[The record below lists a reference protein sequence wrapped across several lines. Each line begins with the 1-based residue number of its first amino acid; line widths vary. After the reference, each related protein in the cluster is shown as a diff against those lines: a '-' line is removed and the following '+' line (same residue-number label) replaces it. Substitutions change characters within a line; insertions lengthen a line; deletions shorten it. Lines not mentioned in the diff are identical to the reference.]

1 MLAQMADVGHFGS
14 LDTVHILTAFKHANW
29 SGFVFAL
36 IYHGH
41 GMTFSHVDVLWNCL
55 CSTRKYQGQID
66 SARPGPRCQRL
77 HVSFSLP
84 LLLYTYRY
92 ILSPDFIFLYIPIPC
107 MLPSRTQAS
116 LRNAFSPF
124 DSHAFML
131 RRHTVLTHLPSLF
144 TFSLLGIFSFWN

>member
-1 MLAQMADVGHFGS
+1 MLV
-14 LDTVHILTAFKHANW
+14 ILGVWTLLIFWLHSHMLIGEW
-29 SGFVFAL
+29 FFFAL

-84 LLLYTYRY
+84 LLLYTY
-92 ILSPDFIFLYIPIPC
+92 ILSSHFIFLYIPFPC

-116 LRNAFSPF
+116 LGNAFSPF
-124 DSHAFML
+124 VSHAFML
-131 RRHTVLTHLPSLF
+131 RRHTVLTHMPSLF
-144 TFSLLGIFSFWN
+144 TFSLLGVRYSLSERGKFN